1 MKKLLAMILALVMIF
16 ALAACGKTA
25 APAAA
30 PAASE
35 APAEA
40 EAPAEEAPAEEAP
53 EEIIEETE
61 PVMTHEEFM
70 MADMDS
76 EVVVEGYISAVQQFS
91 EEYGNTSFFMQA
103 DDGAYFVYRIPC
115 TAEDYEAFQVGQK
128 IRITGFKT
136 EWAGEV
142 EIADASFQ
150 LIGDEKEYA
159 AADVTDLLGDDH
171 LIHAMNLKVS
181 FKGLQVKAANDEGA
195 AFLYNWDGSGEDG
208 NDLYFNVALNGEPY
222 TFTVESDLCPAGSDV
237 YEAVKAL
244 NVGDRINLEGFLY
257 WYEGPNPHITAVTPC
272 PNKSEGV
279 MTYAEFVEA
288 PVDTE
293 VTIEAFVQA
302 CQAYSEEY
310 GNTSLYLQD
319 EDGGYFVYRLACTA
333 DDYMLFYKG
342 REVRVTGYK
351 AEWAGEAEIVDATFE
366 VLDGSY
372 NPPVV
377 DVTELLG
384 TDRLPDYMNQ
394 YVAITDA
401 VVKESGD
408 AGAAFLY
415 NWDGSGEDGNDLYFN
430 VEVNGNVYTF
440 TVESDLCGAGT
451 DVYETVKTLNVGDT
465 VDLEGFLYWY
475 EGPNP
480 HITSV
485 TVK

>member
-40 EAPAEEAPAEEAP
+40 AAPAEEAPAEEAP
-53 EEIIEETE
+53 EEIIEEAE

-244 NVGDRINLEGFLY
+244 NVGDRIKIRL
-257 WYEGPNPHITAVTPC
+257 
-272 PNKSEGV
+272 
-279 MTYAEFVEA
+279 
-288 PVDTE
+288 
-293 VTIEAFVQA
+293 TIETSRDLDFVQ
-302 CQAYSEEY
+302 
-310 GNTSLYLQD
+310 
-319 EDGGYFVYRLACTA
+319 V
-333 DDYMLFYKG
+333 
-342 REVRVTGYK
+342 
-351 AEWAGEAEIVDATFE
+351 
-366 VLDGSY
+366 
-372 NPPVV
+372 
-377 DVTELLG
+377 
-384 TDRLPDYMNQ
+384 TDRRAACMEPVKQLSGYQ
-394 YVAITDA
+394 RGAYVSPKDFATNYYYYGLAKGKHVIETEYYIDR
-401 VVKESGD
+401 
-408 AGAAFLY
+408 AGQ
-415 NWDGSGEDGNDLYFN
+415 
-430 VEVNGNVYTF
+430 
-440 TVESDLCGAGT
+440 
-451 DVYETVKTLNVGDT
+451 YETGTCTVQCAYAPEYRATTPSITLNV
-465 VDLEGFLYWY
+465 
-475 EGPNP
+475 
-480 HITSV
+480 
-485 TVK
+485 K

>member
-40 EAPAEEAPAEEAP
+40 AAPAEEAPAEEAP
-53 EEIIEETE
+53 EEIIEEAE

-91 EEYGNTSFFMQA
+91 EEYGNTS
-103 DDGAYFVYRIPC
+103 
-115 TAEDYEAFQVGQK
+115 
-128 IRITGFKT
+128 
-136 EWAGEV
+136 
-142 EIADASFQ
+142 
-150 LIGDEKEYA
+150 
-159 AADVTDLLGDDH
+159 
-171 LIHAMNLKVS
+171 
-181 FKGLQVKAANDEGA
+181 
-195 AFLYNWDGSGEDG
+195 
-208 NDLYFNVALNGEPY
+208 
-222 TFTVESDLCPAGSDV
+222 
-237 YEAVKAL
+237 
-244 NVGDRINLEGFLY
+244 
-257 WYEGPNPHITAVTPC
+257 
-272 PNKSEGV
+272 
-279 MTYAEFVEA
+279 
-288 PVDTE
+288 
-293 VTIEAFVQA
+293 
-302 CQAYSEEY
+302 
-310 GNTSLYLQD
+310 LYLQD

-342 REVRVTGYK
+342 HQIRVTGYK

-366 VLDGSY
+366 MLDGSY
-372 NPPVV
+372 NPPVF

-401 VVKESGD
+401 VVKEIGEE
-408 AGAAFLY
+408 GAAFLY

-430 VEVNGNVYTF
+430 VEVNGAVYNF

-451 DVYETVKTLNVGDT
+451 DVYETVKSLNVGDT